1 MQQLKLASKELS
13 QLNKSLLFAS
23 TASGGVQ
30 GGNIRISYIFMGN
43 VHFPESRFEAEVYK
57 FKGFTVN
64 LFINKGFDQ
73 LTA

>member
-1 MQQLKLASKELS
+1 
-13 QLNKSLLFAS
+13 
-23 TASGGVQ
+23 
-30 GGNIRISYIFMGN
+30 MGH